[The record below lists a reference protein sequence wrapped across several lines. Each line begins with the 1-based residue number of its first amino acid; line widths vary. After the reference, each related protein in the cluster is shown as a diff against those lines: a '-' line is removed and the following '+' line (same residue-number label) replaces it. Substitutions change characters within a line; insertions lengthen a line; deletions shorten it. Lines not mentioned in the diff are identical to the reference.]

1 MGTAMNN
8 QQARFGLILSKAD
21 YEETLAELDTMVG
34 SVEPGTPEGAR
45 YELLTALVEA
55 YEAEKYP
62 IVRSD
67 DPIAMIEF
75 VLEARG
81 LTRKDLEPYLGTR
94 QRVWDIME
102 KRRPLTL
109 AMIRRLEQ
117 GLQIPA
123 AVLIQEYELHQVT
136 P

>member
-1 MGTAMNN
+1 
-8 QQARFGLILSKAD
+8 
-21 YEETLAELDTMVG
+21 MVG
-34 SVEPGTPEGAR
+34 NVEPGTPEGAR

-62 IVRSD
+62 IERSD

-123 AVLIQEYELHQVT
+123 AMLIQEYELHQVT
-136 P
+136 A